1 MAERLGGSPTFPL
14 GHAKTPLNRAGATW
28 RRHHPNPAEAPRRW
42 RGNGIAGLAAGSS
55 RHRQKNR
62 GNSQASCRD
71 PDTRPELRLPP
82 SQLEREW
89 SLRPGLGWITGNLCD
104 LSKGYFA
111 PTFLSS
117 SLTARQVGSL

>member
-1 MAERLGGSPTFPL
+1 MPKLLSIVPAQ
-14 GHAKTPLNRAGATW
+14 HGAATTQT
-28 RRHHPNPAEAPRRW
+28 PRRP
-42 RGNGIAGLAAGSS
+42 RSAGGGNGIAGLAAGSS

-89 SLRPGLGWITGNLCD
+89 SPRPGLRSITRNPCD